1 MAKEVKVKMKNGT
14 EKHSEFKS
22 FISVTKMQLKNKVDL
37 SWTKSV
43 KSVIRVVILTLLK
56 SIIVGALAFVML
68 YILNLL
74 GIYRAWNIYQ
84 VVIVILSLSLILSLI
99 SCTFGLT
106 KNLYFSDD
114 NKVIE
119 NLGIDNISQISKD
132 AAIAKANADKDKFM
146 VNLFSAMNS
155 K

>member
-99 SCTFGLT
+99 PSIAEVIDIIPPLSSMTSLLASVI
-106 KNLYFSDD
+106 KSSIVLVASLYSSLELM
-114 NKVIE
+114 KSE
-119 NLGIDNISQISKD
+119 
-132 AAIAKANADKDKFM
+132 
-146 VNLFSAMNS
+146 
-155 K
+155 